1 MDYSV
6 VSEQMFLDYSDFTRT
21 IITNSTDF
29 ENTDFV
35 QNFRSEMRPSSLYYT
50 EQLVVFDSLAH
61 YLDDPLHIHALK
73 SATTSTSTS
82 HLSVFEPVLSPSS
95 LSPQSSSLSPS
106 LSSSLSLFAKTESD
120 TVETDEELLF
130 NPITFAF
137 NSSCESID
145 IFLSS
150 LGIVDLT
157 AEMIGNCYIVSSSTI
172 ESEIS
177 TIVDTSS
184 ISPPLS
190 HSLPKDVQVDEIEV
204 DASGIPLHNNTT
216 AISINGRP
224 VHSDEISNSE
234 VRLYV
239 QKKIHLYGCMQL
251 PKKMHPAFD
260 RILSGVLK
268 ADPTGL
274 ILVME
279 RARDLMP
286 RWAGVMAGMCCTVW
300 RNLCT
305 CVISD

>member
-1 MDYSV
+1 
-6 VSEQMFLDYSDFTRT
+6 MFLDYSDFTRT
-21 IITNSTDF
+21 IISNSTDF
-29 ENTDFV
+29 ENTDFY
-35 QNFRSEMRPSSLYYT
+35 QNFKSEMRPSSLYYT

-73 SATTSTSTS
+73 SATASPS
-82 HLSVFEPVLSPSS
+82 LFSVSDPVLSPSS
-95 LSPQSSSLSPS
+95 LSPQSSSSSPS
-106 LSSSLSLFAKTESD
+106 PTSSLSLFATKDTD
-120 TVETDEELLF
+120 TVETNEELLF

-145 IFLSS
+145 NFLAS

-184 ISPPLS
+184 ISLLL
-190 HSLPKDVQVDEIEV
+190 SLPKDIQVDEIEV
-204 DASGIPLHNNTT
+204 DANRIPLHNNTT
-216 AISINGRP
+216 TISMDEIP

-251 PKKMHPAFD
+251 PKKMHPGFD

-274 ILVME
+274 IIVME

-305 CVISD
+305 CVISN

>member
-1 MDYSV
+1 
-6 VSEQMFLDYSDFTRT
+6 MFLDYSDLTRT

-29 ENTDFV
+29 ENINFY
-35 QNFRSEMRPSSLYYT
+35 QNFKSEIRPSSLYYT

-73 SATTSTSTS
+73 SATASPSL
-82 HLSVFEPVLSPSS
+82 LSLSDPVLSPSS
-95 LSPQSSSLSPS
+95 LSPQ
-106 LSSSLSLFAKTESD
+106 SSSLSLFAKTESD

-145 IFLSS
+145 IFLTS
-150 LGIVDLT
+150 LGIVELT
-157 AEMIGNCYIVSSSTI
+157 AEMIGNCYIVSSSTVG
-172 ESEIS
+172 SEIS
-177 TIVDTSS
+177 TLVDTSS
-184 ISPPLS
+184 ISLPLS
-190 HSLPKDVQVDEIEV
+190 HSLPKDIQVDEIEV

-216 AISINGRP
+216 TISINGRP

-251 PKKMHPAFD
+251 PKKMHPGFD

-274 ILVME
+274 IIVME

-305 CVISD
+305 CVISN